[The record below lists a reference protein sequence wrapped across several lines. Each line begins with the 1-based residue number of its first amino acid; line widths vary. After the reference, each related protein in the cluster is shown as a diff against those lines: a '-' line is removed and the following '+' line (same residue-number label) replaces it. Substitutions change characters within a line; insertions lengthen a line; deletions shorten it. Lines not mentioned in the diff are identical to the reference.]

1 MQTINY
7 NKEKLLSDIGGDLEI
22 SFEKNHIFKKDSDIY
37 PTNYNKKNVYYLDSG
52 RSAIYLALE
61 ILKKKKY

>member
-1 MQTINY
+1 MY

-22 SFEKNHIFKKDSDIY
+22 SFEKNHIFKKDAVIY
-37 PTNYNKKNVYYLDSG
+37 PTNYNKKNIYYLDSG

-61 ILKKKKY
+61 IFSRFY